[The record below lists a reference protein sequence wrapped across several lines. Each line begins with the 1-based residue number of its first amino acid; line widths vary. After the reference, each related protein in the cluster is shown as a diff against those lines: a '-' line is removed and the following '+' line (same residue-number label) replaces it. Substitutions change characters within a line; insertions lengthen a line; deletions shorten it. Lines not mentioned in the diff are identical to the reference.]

1 MGRRMSKVGKLTF
14 VLVAAV
20 AGLNLVSLNVVGQQ
34 ITASIRG
41 TVLDPSGAII
51 QAATVTAKQIETG
64 LTREAITDRQGE
76 YVLVELPIGHYQLEV
91 QAKGFQKYLRQGI
104 SLDVNETATVSIRL
118 MLGSE
123 TQQVQVSADAALVQS
138 TVSSL
143 GQTVMEHEIL
153 DLPLD
158 GRNFSQLGLLQPGV
172 VPLTPGLLEAGGP
185 ARENQAYAVDGQ
197 RPESNNFMIDGAD
210 NESSVDGGFVLKPP
224 IDAIAEFKIFSHN
237 ANAEFGRNTGST
249 TNIVTR
255 SGSNSFHGA
264 AWEFLRNDAMDSSDY
279 FTQSVQPLKQN
290 QFGATFGGP
299 ILKDKTFFFGYYEGF
314 RNRQGETVPATVPS
328 AAERQGNF
336 SEECTDL
343 SGASFNQ
350 STGLCSNPNGQ
361 LTFFGTPVPFNQMTL
376 FTPIDPTAT
385 NVLPLFPFPNV
396 GENGFLATQTLSE
409 NNNQF
414 GMRVD
419 HYLSR
424 ADTLNFRYMYSSGP
438 TTDPLSPVGANVPG
452 FPVGEYDRAQN
463 FVGQETH
470 VFSPTTIG
478 VARFSF
484 LRNTFLLDEHL
495 NHESPA
501 DLGFQYAPTLPSAA
515 GPPFIQVGGYAS
527 VGDPITGPRNTFQN
541 TFDLSGSL
549 SWIHGPHELKFGGGY
564 RRDQINALQGI
575 ASNGF
580 FVFANFPYSDGFA
593 SFLSGNPVVF
603 LQGGGNFN
611 REIRDRAVDA
621 YGQDTYKVT
630 SNLTLN
636 LGLRYELPF
645 PSTENHNQVN
655 LFVPGAQS
663 QVLPSAPAGLLY
675 PGDPGVPAGLIPTQ
689 KTAFAP
695 RVGLAWDPRGDSKTV
710 VSAAYGIF
718 YEPYYT
724 GEGGPLQDPISS
736 PPFLKTQQI
745 SFPVNSFANPFYTP
759 NPFSQAFPEPMTLLV
774 VARNL
779 HLPYAQ
785 DWNLNIQRSF
795 GDNWLMQVGYVGTT
809 GVRLP
814 RFIEG
819 NPPVFV
825 PGAVTSGNGCTP
837 TVPCPISTE
846 NNVNQRRLYSGCT
859 LTSNPN
865 IPCVY
870 SSVGEIASIA
880 NSSYNA
886 LEASL
891 RKRFSHGLSFLASYT
906 WSHSIDDVSSFNIT
920 GSASQPVAG
929 ENDLAQDPFDLAA
942 ERGRSMFDSRHRFVL
957 SYQWSLPFLQHSSSW
972 YGHVLGNWQLN
983 GILTAM
989 SGGPF
994 TVFDSNDVSLQGQA
1008 PEITGFSAN
1017 RPNLIG
1023 NPNSGPRTPQ
1033 EWFNVSAFQ
1042 QLQPDPLGRFE
1053 VFGDEGRNVVQG
1065 PGYVN
1070 WDASA
1075 FKNIRLTESKELQF
1089 RGELFNLLNHTNFRL
1104 PVSDIESPT
1113 FGQIQSDVS
1122 PRVIQVALKFLF

>member
-1 MGRRMSKVGKLTF
+1 MGKTMPSAKRLTLF
-14 VLVAAV
+14 LMALLTSV
-20 AGLNLVSLNVVGQQ
+20 NVVGQQ
-34 ITASIRG
+34 ITGSIRG
-41 TVLDPSGAII
+41 TVSDPSDAIVR
-51 QAATVTAKQIETG
+51 AATVTAKQIETG
-64 LTREAITDRQGE
+64 LTRVAITDRQGQ

-91 QAKGFQKYLRQGI
+91 QAKGFQKYLQQGI
-104 SLDVNETATVSIRL
+104 SLDVNQTATVGIHL
-118 MLGSE
+118 KLGSE
-123 TQQVQVSADAALVQS
+123 TQQVEVSANAALVQS

-185 ARENQAYAVDGQ
+185 ARQNQSYAVDGQ
-197 RPESNNFMIDGAD
+197 RPESNNFLIDGAD
-210 NESSVDGGFVLKPP
+210 NVSSVDGGFVLKPP
-224 IDAIAEFKIFSHN
+224 IDAIAEFKILSHN

-279 FTQSVQPLKQN
+279 FTRSVQPLKQN

-299 ILKDKTFFFGYYEGF
+299 VIKDKTFFFGYYEGF

-336 SEECTDL
+336 AEQCTRL
-343 SGASFNQ
+343 NASFDQ
-350 STGLCSNPNGQ
+350 TTGLCSNPNGQ
-361 LTFFGTPVPFNQMTL
+361 LTFFGMPVPFNQMTT
-376 FTPIDPTAT
+376 FTPIDPIAT
-385 NVLPLFPFPNV
+385 NVLPFFPLPNV
-396 GENGFLATQTLSE
+396 GENGFIATQTVSE
-409 NNNQF
+409 NNDQF
-414 GMRVD
+414 GVRVD

-463 FVGQETH
+463 FVAQETH
-470 VFSPTTIG
+470 IFSPTIIG

-484 LRNTFLLDEHL
+484 LRNTFLLDQHL
-495 NHESPA
+495 NHQSPS
-501 DLGFQYAPTLPSAA
+501 DLGFLYAPTLPSAA

-549 SWIHGPHELKFGGGY
+549 SWIHGRHAFKFGGGY

-575 ASNGF
+575 ATNGF
-580 FVFANFPYSDGFA
+580 FVFAGIPSFESFLYNDGFA
-593 SFLSGNPVVF
+593 NYLSGNPVVF
-603 LQGGGNFN
+603 LQGGGNFG
-611 REIRDRAVDA
+611 REIRGRALNA
-621 YGQDTYKVT
+621 YAQDDFKVS

-636 LGLRYELPF
+636 VGLRCELPF
-645 PSTENHNQVN
+645 PSTERHNEVN
-655 LFVPGAQS
+655 LFVPGARS
-663 QVLPSAPAGLLY
+663 RVIPNAPAGLLY

-695 RVGLAWDPRGDSKTV
+695 RVGLAWDPRGDTKTV
-710 VSAAYGIF
+710 ISAAYGIF

-724 GEGGPLQDPISS
+724 GEGGPLQDPVSA
-736 PPFLKTQQI
+736 PPYLKTLQLG
-745 SFPVNSFANPFYTP
+745 FPINSFANPFHSP
-759 NPFSQAFPEPMTLLV
+759 DPFGVPFPQPMTLLV
-774 VARNL
+774 VSRNL

-785 DWNLNIQRSF
+785 DWNLNVQRSF
-795 GDNWLMQVGYVGTT
+795 GENWLLQVGYVGTT

-819 NPPVFV
+819 NPAVYF
-825 PGAVTSGNGCTP
+825 PGVDGSGN
-837 TVPCPISTE
+837 PISTE

-859 LTSNPN
+859 LAQPN
-865 IPCVY
+865 NCVY
-870 SSVGEIASIA
+870 GSVGEIASIA

-886 LEASL
+886 LQTSL

-929 ENDLAQDPFDLAA
+929 ENDLAQNPFDLAA
-942 ERGRSMFDSRHRFVL
+942 ERGPSMFDARHRLVI
-957 SYQWSLPFLQHSSSW
+957 SYQWSLPFLQHSTNW
-972 YGHVLGNWQLN
+972 YDKVLGNWQLN
-983 GILTAM
+983 GILTAS
-989 SGGPF
+989 SGTPF

-1008 PEITGFSAN
+1008 PEISGFSSN
-1017 RPNLIG
+1017 RPNVVG
-1023 NPNSGPRTPQ
+1023 NPNSGPRTAAQ
-1033 EWFNVSAFQ
+1033 WFNVSAFQ
-1042 QLQPDPLGRFE
+1042 RITQDPNSPVE
-1053 VFGDEGRNVVQG
+1053 QFGNEGRNAVLG

-1070 WDASA
+1070 WDFSA

-1089 RGELFNLLNHTNFRL
+1089 RGELFNVLNHTNFRL

-1122 PRVIQVALKFLF
+1122 PRVIQVALKLLF